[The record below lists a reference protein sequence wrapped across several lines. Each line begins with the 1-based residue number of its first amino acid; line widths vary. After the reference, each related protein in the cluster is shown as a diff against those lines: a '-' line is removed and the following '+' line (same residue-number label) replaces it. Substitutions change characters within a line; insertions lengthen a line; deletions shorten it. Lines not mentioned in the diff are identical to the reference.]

1 MSTEAQ
7 TTTTT
12 TESAPPPA
20 VIEAVATETPVVE
33 TAAPPAQVEDDN
45 FAKKFA
51 ALSRKEKE
59 LRRVEEENKA
69 IKDQYADYETAKKL
83 AKANPDEFLK
93 KFGVTYEELTEY
105 YINGRP
111 KVDPKVAEI
120 EERLASFQKQA
131 EEKEKKLQEENRNTA
146 VSAYKTEIKS
156 FVKSQGDKYEFI
168 NAAEAYDLVYQVTK
182 EYFDEHKDK
191 VAKIEEAILSND
203 QAAEM
208 VEKYLEQ
215 ELEVYTKTSKL
226 RSKFAQK
233 ADSKL
238 ETPAKIDVQNESKT
252 LTNSMT
258 SSATNTQSKPL
269 TREESLERA
278 ARLIK
283 WQ

>member
-1 MSTEAQ
+1 MSTEVQ
-7 TTTTT
+7 TTPTT
-12 TESAPPPA
+12 TEAPPPQA
-20 VIEAVATETPVVE
+20 SDVLAAATETPVVE
-33 TAAPPAQVEDDN
+33 AAPTPPAQAEDDN

-59 LRRVEEENKA
+59 LRKVEEETKS
-69 IKDQYADYETAKKL
+69 IKEQYAEFTEAKKL

-111 KVDPKVAEI
+111 KVDPRVLEV
-120 EERLASFQKQA
+120 EEKLKAVQ
-131 EEKEKKLQEENRNTA
+131 EELTAKEKKLQDEARNSA
-146 VSAYKTEIKS
+146 ISAYKAEIKS
-156 FVKSQGDKYEFI
+156 HVKTQGDKYEFI
-168 NAAEAYDLVYQVTK
+168 NASEAYDLVYQVTK
-182 EYFDEHKDK
+182 EYFDTNDG
-191 VAKIEEAILSND
+191 KILTHDE
-203 QAAEM
+203 AAEM

-215 ELEVYTKTSKL
+215 ELEIYTKTSKL

-233 ADSKL
+233 ADTKP
-238 ETPAKIDVQNESKT
+238 ETPAKIDVQNETKT